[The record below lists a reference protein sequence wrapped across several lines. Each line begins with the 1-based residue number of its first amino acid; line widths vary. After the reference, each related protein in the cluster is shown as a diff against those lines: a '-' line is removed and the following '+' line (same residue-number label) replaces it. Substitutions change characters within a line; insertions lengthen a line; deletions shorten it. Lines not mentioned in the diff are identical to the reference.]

1 MCSMILRAS
10 HAETAHSRGR
20 QVSLTVLYLASLPS
34 PLRSPAPPLNGFR
47 RLGSRQARKRLS
59 RPRHWLQPTAAP
71 ARYLAVTGSFGC
83 EGAAITA
90 GEKNGDRQH
99 DGEDHPNDLG
109 NPMTSTE
116 QRRFGDQEIAQSATP
131 TRIVES
137 SAPED
142 PAFERHYRIGELA
155 AKWQLGR
162 ETVRLLVKDERGV
175 IKIRLGRK
183 KANTSYSVP
192 ESVAVRIH
200 TRLLNS
206 R

>member
-1 MCSMILRAS
+1 MATDSMTVKI
-10 HAETAHSRGR
+10 TPNGR
-20 QVSLTVLYLASLPS
+20 
-34 PLRSPAPPLNGFR
+34 
-47 RLGSRQARKRLS
+47 
-59 RPRHWLQPTAAP
+59 
-71 ARYLAVTGSFGC
+71 
-83 EGAAITA
+83 
-90 GEKNGDRQH
+90 
-99 DGEDHPNDLG
+99 G

-116 QRRFGDQEIAQSATP
+116 HRRFGDQEIAQAATP
-131 TRIVES
+131 TRITES

-183 KANTSYSVP
+183 KAHTIYSVP

>member
-1 MCSMILRAS
+1 MAADSM
-10 HAETAHSRGR
+10 TAKITTNGR
-20 QVSLTVLYLASLPS
+20 
-34 PLRSPAPPLNGFR
+34 
-47 RLGSRQARKRLS
+47 
-59 RPRHWLQPTAAP
+59 
-71 ARYLAVTGSFGC
+71 
-83 EGAAITA
+83 
-90 GEKNGDRQH
+90 
-99 DGEDHPNDLG
+99 G
-109 NPMTSTE
+109 NPMTSIE
-116 QRRFGDQEIAQSATP
+116 HERFSDQGIAQAATS
-131 TRIVES
+131 TRSTES

-155 AKWQLGR
+155 EMWQLGR

-183 KANTSYSVP
+183 KAHTIYSVP